1 MASRAGPAS
10 TSTVEGVAVAVAR
23 WLQATGRRDIVLRHQ
38 PRPAQRL
45 LHRSAAHC
53 RRPSADDPAVDPWRQ
68 RQRGLG
74 LQRRSVLQR
83 VVPRRD
89 EIERDSTRLS
99 LLVGL
104 ASEG

>member
-23 WLQATGRRDIVLRHQ
+23 WLQATGRRDIVLRHHA
-38 PRPAQRL
+38 RPAQRL

-53 RRPSADDPAVDPWRQ
+53 HR
-68 RQRGLG
+68 
-74 LQRRSVLQR
+74 LQRAIRQWTRGDNGNAAYAPSGAAVLQR
-83 VVPRRD
+83 VVLGRD